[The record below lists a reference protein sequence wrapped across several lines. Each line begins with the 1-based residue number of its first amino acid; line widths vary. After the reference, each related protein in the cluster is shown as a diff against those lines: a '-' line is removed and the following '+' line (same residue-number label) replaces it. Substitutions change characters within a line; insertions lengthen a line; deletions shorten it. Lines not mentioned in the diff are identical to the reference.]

1 MEKFY
6 ELFDLAEEKSKID
19 ENSTWKGGSS
29 IYLEELK
36 NEVDEVIE
44 EYKKDRKCFLED
56 ELADI
61 LWDYLNILIAIKK
74 EKDIDIQRVFSRAL
88 RKYTQRVNAI
98 KDGETWAAIKEKQ
111 QKALLDEWKE
121 SIKKGEE

>member
-1 MEKFY
+1 MENFY

-121 SIKKGEE
+121 SIKKGGE